1 MRALSG
7 PSRIREKSSTSSSTR
22 LLSLGPRPSRR
33 DPVRECG
40 GCVIGRRIDRPRTE
54 GGDAMTEATSPLTH
68 VHRLVL
74 SEQVHS
80 RVHGTGPMGR
90 FNAAV
95 AVRITKIVGT
105 MYCAYV
111 FTLVAL
117 VALPAAIQQGSVTV
131 LVNWL
136 SSNFLQLVLLPIII
150 VGQNVIS
157 AAQDAPAEADHET
170 LMVLHK
176 MSVQQIQILNGQNE
190 ILDLLRKKAG

>member
-1 MRALSG
+1 
-7 PSRIREKSSTSSSTR
+7 
-22 LLSLGPRPSRR
+22 
-33 DPVRECG
+33 
-40 GCVIGRRIDRPRTE
+40 
-54 GGDAMTEATSPLTH
+54 MTEVINPMTH
-68 VHRLVL
+68 VPRLVL
-74 SEQVHS
+74 TEHVHA
-80 RVHGTGPMGR
+80 RVHGTSPMGR

-117 VALPAAIQQGSVTV
+117 VALPAAIQQGSATV

-150 VGQNVIS
+150 VGQKVIS
-157 AAQDAPAEADHET
+157 AAQDARAEADHET
-170 LMVLHK
+170 LTALHQ